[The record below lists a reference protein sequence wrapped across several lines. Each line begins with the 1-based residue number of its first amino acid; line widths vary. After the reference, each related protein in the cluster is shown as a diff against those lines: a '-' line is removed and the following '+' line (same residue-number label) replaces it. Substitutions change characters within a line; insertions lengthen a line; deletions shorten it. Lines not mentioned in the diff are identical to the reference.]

1 MQSGVGALLQVWR
14 HTCRDVGSSLVVPD
28 GCLDLIGLQRP
39 GHAPNWKVSTL
50 MDRAERVHASA
61 GTRYVGYRLKA
72 GSHINVGSLLAATRG
87 LGLDEEPRVME
98 RLEAMVRRDPRV
110 AEALQTLSEERSLRA
125 ALGQLGVSERS
136 LQRLLQSETGRPP
149 VYWKRLARLRQT
161 ACALDGSVPL
171 AHLAHHH
178 GFADQAH
185 MNLEFRHWL
194 GLTPT
199 QVQRQH
205 DLRNQLAEPGHGTPQ
220 GAF

>member
-110 AEALQTLSEERSLRA
+110 
-125 ALGQLGVSERS
+125 G
-136 LQRLLQSETGRPP
+136 
-149 VYWKRLARLRQT
+149 
-161 ACALDGSVPL
+161 
-171 AHLAHHH
+171 
-178 GFADQAH
+178 
-185 MNLEFRHWL
+185 
-194 GLTPT
+194 
-199 QVQRQH
+199 
-205 DLRNQLAEPGHGTPQ
+205 
-220 GAF
+220 